1 MRVKVRW
8 LSSERPPV
16 LATTEYFLSFSML
29 FWCFCRWEADFSSC
43 SWWQADVIS
52 KWDLVRLVSTQKR
65 RNIPYL
71 CSTAHVGIFLLNK
84 VWRLKTVEW
93 CCYVLLSV
101 FLLWLPQPP
110 SAWGAKVYIL
120 SGTHVSRLYL
130 PVLIRTYF
138 LWNIASTGTRGV
150 QMLAV
155 RWRTHRQDEGRAVG
169 SGGEFAVLDWSWR
182 WAAKW
187 QLHKSQWC

>member
-16 LATTEYFLSFSML
+16 LATTEYFLSLRSFDVFVGEKQISAAAPDDRQML
-29 FWCFCRWEADFSSC
+29 SPSET
-43 SWWQADVIS
+43 
-52 KWDLVRLVSTQKR
+52 LVSTQKR
-65 RNIPYL
+65 PNIPYL

-138 LWNIASTGTRGV
+138 LWNIASTETRGV

-155 RWRTHRQDEGRAVG
+155 RWWTHRQDEGRAVG

-187 QLHKSQWC
+187 QLHKSQWW

>member
-1 MRVKVRW
+1 MQLITLCTIFLWQWTTKWRETNPILMRVKVRW
-8 LSSERPPV
+8 LNSERPPV
-16 LATTEYFLSFSML
+16 LATEYFLSFSTL

-65 RNIPYL
+65 PNIPYL

-93 CCYVLLSV
+93 CCYVLLSE

-110 SAWGAKVYIL
+110 SAWGLTSADCI
-120 SGTHVSRLYL
+120 SQSLYAR
-130 PVLIRTYF
+130 ISCE
-138 LWNIASTGTRGV
+138 I
-150 QMLAV
+150 
-155 RWRTHRQDEGRAVG
+155 
-169 SGGEFAVLDWSWR
+169 
-182 WAAKW
+182 
-187 QLHKSQWC
+187 

>member
-1 MRVKVRW
+1 MQLITLCTIFLWQWTTKWRETNPILMRVKVRW

-16 LATTEYFLSFSML
+16 LATEYFLSFSTL

-65 RNIPYL
+65 PNIPYL

-93 CCYVLLSV
+93 CCYQCSCSGYRSLL
-101 FLLWLPQPP
+101 LLEDSRQPIVSP
-110 SAWGAKVYIL
+110 SPY
-120 SGTHVSRLYL
+120 THVF
-130 PVLIRTYF
+130 PVKYSQH
-138 LWNIASTGTRGV
+138 WN
-150 QMLAV
+150 
-155 RWRTHRQDEGRAVG
+155 
-169 SGGEFAVLDWSWR
+169 
-182 WAAKW
+182 
-187 QLHKSQWC
+187 